1 MTRPDAVVIGGGH
14 NGLACAGLLA
24 KAGLKVMVLEASD
37 TPGGMARGS
46 VIAEDFQVPE
56 FAHLLYL
63 LDPELESQLELARH
77 GLSFAAP
84 DLPTV
89 ALSRG
94 RPPLVLPS
102 DPAKAE
108 GLSASDLSAWTE
120 LRQRLLRFAQT
131 LAPFRKKIPPRLGTK
146 SRADWQFLAGLG
158 WKLRS
163 LGRDDMREFLR
174 VILMNV
180 ADVAEDELEDPLLQ
194 AAVAFDGVLG
204 TAYGPRAPG
213 TVLTLLYRMAG
224 SVADRQGA
232 VALPKGG
239 MGAVGTAFA
248 RAAEAAGATLR
259 CHAPVQQIQVE
270 DSRVAGVVLG
280 DGERIE
286 TGLVVSSLDPKRT
299 FLDLIGAPH
308 LDTGFIRHIRNIR
321 ARGAA
326 AKLNLA
332 LDGLPE
338 APGLERRHL
347 AGRMVIAPSIAAI
360 ERAADAVK
368 YGRHSEATVIEA
380 IIPSL
385 TDPELAPVGQH
396 ILSAIVQYA
405 PPAAEGGTT
414 AALRQRFAELA
425 MARLNE
431 VMPGI
436 HSLVRA
442 QEMLLPE
449 DIQLRTGA
457 SGGHWHHGE
466 LAFDQMLMLRPVPG
480 AHQYETPIASLYLCG
495 AGCHPGGGVMGAAAM
510 NAARVILAREG
521 RV

>member
-1 MTRPDAVVIGGGH
+1 
-14 NGLACAGLLA
+14 
-24 KAGLKVMVLEASD
+24 
-37 TPGGMARGS
+37 
-46 VIAEDFQVPE
+46 
-56 FAHLLYL
+56 
-63 LDPELESQLELARH
+63 
-77 GLSFAAP
+77 
-84 DLPTV
+84 
-89 ALSRG
+89 
-94 RPPLVLPS
+94 
-102 DPAKAE
+102 
-108 GLSASDLSAWTE
+108 
-120 LRQRLLRFAQT
+120 
-131 LAPFRKKIPPRLGTK
+131 
-146 SRADWQFLAGLG
+146 
-158 WKLRS
+158 
-163 LGRDDMREFLR
+163 
-174 VILMNV
+174 
-180 ADVAEDELEDPLLQ
+180 
-194 AAVAFDGVLG
+194 
-204 TAYGPRAPG
+204 YGPRAPG

-224 SVADRQGA
+224 SVAGRQGA

-239 MGAVGTAFA
+239 MGAVGTTFA
-248 RAAEAAGATLR
+248 RAAKAAGATLR
-259 CHAPVQQIQVE
+259 CNAPVRQIQVE
-270 DSRVAGVVLG
+270 DGHAMGIVLAN
-280 DGERIE
+280 GEHIE

-308 LDTGFIRHIRNIR
+308 LDTGFIRRIRNIR

-368 YGRHSEATVIEA
+368 YGRHSEAPVIEA

-425 MARLNE
+425 MARLDE

-436 HSLVRA
+436 RSLVRA
-442 QEMLLPE
+442 QELLLPE

-457 SGGHWHHGE
+457 SGGHW
-466 LAFDQMLMLRPVPG
+466 
-480 AHQYETPIASLYLCG
+480 
-495 AGCHPGGGVMGAAAM
+495 
-510 NAARVILAREG
+510 
-521 RV
+521 